1 MKNVDQENVLRSMDL
16 VSRAFLML
24 HMLLLF
30 LFFMSGAYI
39 MIVVSL
45 VTVLVVGISF
55 WFAKREKLRGQTLC
69 LYSAQLVEI
78 VFSAVCVGWTC
89 GLLVPLLGVTLFVFF
104 CEYVG
109 RSLEYEYMPSQWAA
123 IAGAVVFI
131 LVLSLGFYSDGRVPL
146 DESVTT
152 LLHLMWNIPMFI
164 FSAVVVYVMI
174 HQFSYSERVLADQAH
189 TDRLTGLMNRAGYEQ
204 VIRSSDIRTTTL
216 IVFDADKFKHV
227 NDTYGHEVGDLV
239 LQKIARTLK
248 QNFRLCDYVCRTGGD
263 EFVVLMMGN
272 DELEQDQI
280 VRKVNRINREL
291 SHADDKIPI
300 VSVSAGVAY
309 GANEK
314 NWKDLFNH
322 ADQAMYQIK
331 QSGGR
336 GCRFYSP

>member
-1 MKNVDQENVLRSMDL
+1 MKNMDQENVLRNMDL
-16 VSRAFLML
+16 LSRGFLML

-45 VTVLVVGISF
+45 ITVLIVGVSL
-55 WFAKREKLRGQTLC
+55 WFAKREMLRWQTMSIYL
-69 LYSAQLVEI
+69 AQLVEI
-78 VFSAVCVGWTC
+78 IFSAFCVGWTA
-89 GLLVPLLGVTLFVFF
+89 GLLIPLLSVTIFVFL
-104 CEYVG
+104 CEYIG
-109 RSLEYEYMPSQWAA
+109 RTLEYEFMPSAWAA
-123 IAGAVVFI
+123 IPSAVAFI
-131 LVLSLGFYSDGRVPL
+131 LLLSLGIYSDGRVPL

-164 FSAVVVYVMI
+164 FGVAGVYVMI

-189 TDRLTGLMNRAGYEQ
+189 TDRLTGLFNRAGYEQ
-204 VIRSSDIRTTTL
+204 AIKSSNIRSTTL
-216 IVFDADKFKHV
+216 IVVDADKFKHV

-263 EFVVLMMGN
+263 EFVVLMVGSE
-272 DELEQDQI
+272 ELEQDQI
-280 VRKVNRINREL
+280 IRKVNRINREL
-291 SHADDKIPI
+291 SHVDDRLPI
-300 VSVSAGVAY
+300 VSVSVGVAN

-314 NWKDLFNH
+314 NWTNLFNH

>member
-1 MKNVDQENVLRSMDL
+1 MDQEAVQRGMDL
-16 VSRAFLML
+16 VSRGFLML

-45 VTVLVVGISF
+45 ATILLVGVSL
-55 WFAKREKLRGQTLC
+55 WFANREMLRWQTLC
-69 LYSAQLVEI
+69 IYLAQLVEI
-78 VFSAVCVGWTC
+78 ISCAFCVGWTA
-89 GLLVPLLGVTLFVFF
+89 GLLIPLLGVTLFVFF

-109 RSLEYEYMPSQWAA
+109 RSLEYEFMPSSWAA
-123 IAGAVVFI
+123 IAGVVVFI
-131 LVLSLGFYSDGRVPL
+131 LLLGLGIFSDGRVPL
-146 DESVTT
+146 DESMTT
-152 LLHLMWNIPMFI
+152 LLYLMWDIPMFI
-164 FSAVVVYVMI
+164 FSAAGVYAMI
-174 HQFSYSERVLADQAH
+174 HQVSYSERVLADQAH
-189 TDRLTGLMNRAGYEQ
+189 TDRLTGLINRAGYEQ
-204 VIRSSDIRTTTL
+204 AIRNSDIRTTTL
-216 IVFDADKFKHV
+216 IVIDADKFKHV

-239 LQKIARTLK
+239 LQKISRTLK

-263 EFVVLMMGN
+263 EFVVLMMN
-272 DELEQDQI
+272 SEQVEQDQI

-291 SHADDKIPI
+291 SHVDDRLPV

-309 GANEK
+309 GANE
-314 NWKDLFNH
+314 NSWKSLFNH